1 MINVTVGALM
11 EARPIFQKIA
21 NTPMT
26 AKDCFSVLSTLKSIE
41 TTYNTINDTIQKI
54 TEKYSTTDTKPNT
67 MRFVSD
73 DAREQCEKEINSFL
87 QDIISVDCEKVPQNV
102 LNNLKISPIQL
113 LAIENFLQ

>member
-1 MINVTVGALM
+1 MIEVTVGALM

-21 NTPMT
+21 NTPMA
-26 AKDCFSVLSTLKSIE
+26 AKDCFSVLRTLKSIE

-102 LNNLKISPIQL
+102 LNNLKISPVQL